1 MTAATGIVNELP
13 PFDAKSLGI
22 QNRIGNR
29 VQIFAHRVK
38 IGPGA
43 TIEDDVV
50 LVGDE
55 IVIGENTTVA
65 RNSDIRACRIVIG
78 AESEVQHGVRIL
90 VAETFSVGVAAR
102 IAIGVRIVC
111 RDFQAG
117 RLLYLG
123 DYLTVGYGGTTSSTS
138 TMHIGDRVTIGQHTI
153 LNSNFPIEIGDN
165 VGTGSYLAV
174 WTHGY
179 HFGHGPLEGYA
190 PAYAPVRIERN
201 VWLGFHVTILPGV
214 TIGENSIVAA
224 GSMVTSPMPAHSL
237 IAGVPASVRKALAG
251 KSVDEP
257 IARAVVCDVLRV
269 WQREL
274 EWKGCRVIAS
284 RLEQPMPETT
294 VTRADGSERT
304 RVVALGAADPAPI
317 PTQGESLALV
327 VFESRLDVGTLLAPG
342 GAVLELRAG
351 RQYGARSPLLE
362 DLRDQFRRC
371 GMPCGDDHC
380 FVAIEPAPF
389 ARLRRAG
396 DVP

>member
-1 MTAATGIVNELP
+1 MTAVSSIVNELP
-13 PFDAKSLGI
+13 HFDVKSLGAE
-22 QNRIGNR
+22 NRIGNR

-38 IGPGA
+38 IGPKA

-55 IVIGENTTVA
+55 IVIGEKATVA
-65 RNSDIRACRIVIG
+65 RNSDIRASRIMIG
-78 AESEVQHGVRIL
+78 SESEVQHGVRIL
-90 VAETFSVGVAAR
+90 VAETFSVGMAAR
-102 IAIGVRIVC
+102 IATGVRIIC
-111 RDFQAG
+111 RDFRAG

-123 DYLTVGYGGTTSSTS
+123 EYLSVGYGGTTTSTS

-153 LNSNFPIEIGDN
+153 LNSNYPIEIGDN
-165 VGTGSYLAV
+165 VGTGSYLAI

-214 TIGENSIVAA
+214 TIGESSIVAA
-224 GSMVTSPMPAHSL
+224 GSMVISPMPAHSL
-237 IAGVPASVRKALAG
+237 IAGVPALVRKVLTE
-251 KSVDEP
+251 KPVDEP
-257 IARAVVCDVLRV
+257 IACALVCDVLRV

-274 EWKGCRVIAS
+274 EWKGCHVIAS
-284 RLEQPMPETT
+284 RLEQPQPETT

-304 RVVALGAADPAPI
+304 RVVALGTTDPAPI
-317 PTQGESLALV
+317 PARGESLALV
-327 VFESRLDVGTLLAPG
+327 VFESRLDVHTLLTPG
-342 GAVLELRAG
+342 GSVLELRAG
-351 RQYGARSPLLE
+351 RQYGARSSLLE
-362 DLRDQFRRC
+362 DLRDQFRRY

-380 FVAIEPAPF
+380 FFAIEPAPF

-396 DVP
+396 DMP